1 MSFDKPEYRKTR
13 KLSIFEGTIYSGFF
27 IVTQGYLLTGLALQ
41 YGSSELTIAI
51 IGVLPILAQMMQIF
65 APLISRVFKTRKSAI
80 LVNAGIGR
88 VAFSAIP
95 ITLVLGLRHQS
106 LLLIILSIVAIF
118 NSLAGNFWVS
128 LIKGVVPPEKTGKF
142 FGVRNVVISSF
153 SMAMTLIYSYILDH
167 APDQRT
173 GFIIITIIAALHA
186 LVSEIILTKHYDP
199 PRKTVG
205 NSRVFKE
212 VFGNFK
218 FRQFLIFSFMW
229 NGGVTLAS
237 PFFSYHQIVNLGL
250 DYSYLSYMTI
260 LISVTSMI
268 FYPIWGKLSDEIG
281 HQNVAEFGI
290 IGASM
295 IGFMW
300 IFMNPVTYNVLMPV
314 DGLLSGLV
322 WAAINLSLFTTII
335 SLIPEDNVEPYFAV
349 LSFVNGVAA
358 LCGSFVGGVMATY
371 LKPIRFNIL
380 GMEMYGVQLLFLA
393 SGIIRVFS
401 WLLLRKLKTVKKVS
415 IPKYL
420 FSTVVANG
428 RRTASRPY
436 EYASILLGSR
446 RKNKKTGENP
456 PVEIEDDSENIK
468 P

>member
-13 KLSIFEGTIYSGFF
+13 RLSILEGTIYNGFF

-65 APLISRVFKTRKSAI
+65 APLISRKFSTRKRAM
-80 LVNAGIGR
+80 LFNAGVGR
-88 VAFSAIP
+88 MVFSAIP
-95 ITLVLGLRHQS
+95 ITLVLGFRNQS
-106 LLLIILSIVAIF
+106 ILLIILSIVALF

-142 FGVRNVVISSF
+142 FGIRNVIISTF
-153 SMAMTLIYSYILDH
+153 SMVMTLVYSFILDH
-167 APDQRT
+167 SSDQRT

-186 LVSEIILTKHYDP
+186 LGSEIVLSRHYDP
-199 PRKTVG
+199 PRKTMG
-205 NSRVFKE
+205 RSRIFKE
-212 VFGNFK
+212 VLGNFK

-229 NGGVTLAS
+229 NAGVTLAS

-260 LISVTSMI
+260 LISLTSMI

-300 IFMNPVTYNVLMPV
+300 VFMNPSTYPVLMPI
-314 DGLLSGLV
+314 DGVLSGLV
-322 WAAINLSLFTTII
+322 WAAINLSLFTTIM
-335 SLIPEDNVEPYFAV
+335 LLVPGDNVEPYFGV
-349 LSFVNGVAA
+349 LSFVNGLAA
-358 LCGSFVGGVMATY
+358 LCGSLIGGLLATY
-371 LKPIRFNIL
+371 LKLIQFSVMGIEL
-380 GMEMYGVQLLFLA
+380 YGVQLLFLA
-393 SGIIRVFS
+393 SGFIRVFS
-401 WLLLRKLKTVKKVS
+401 WLLLRKLKTVKRVS
-415 IPKYL
+415 IPKYFL
-420 FSTVVANG
+420 STVVANG

-446 RKNKKTGENP
+446 KKKKNNKKTGENT
-456 PVEIEDDSENIK
+456 PVKNEE
-468 P
+468 